1 MIAQIASYNH
11 ILWSNVK
18 KKKVSILCSIDYYHV
33 PCYFKVEL
41 SSYSAQ
47 IEKSLVSVL
56 NANQGK
62 CVF

>member
-1 MIAQIASYNH
+1 M
-11 ILWSNVK
+11 L

-33 PCYFKVEL
+33 PCYFKVER